1 MSNDIVY
8 RAELKSTR
16 DGMPLRVEVHSYK
29 VLRDG
34 VKADCT
40 GRSLTLR
47 PLLCGRTQVLR
58 PNPFDTSPRG
68 YFKTREEALY
78 SLFTE
83 CKGYDL
89 ALRDQIQKLQKQR
102 VALENALITLGQERR
117 GRITDMPRVGQLS
130 WRIEDSGVLL
140 VHAPS
145 GKSRSLLRSWLAS
158 RGYTYSISMDH
169 EHDISG
175 GSATPLLPALVI
187 SAGEKSPSTQAIV
200 EAILAQEIQA

>member
-1 MSNDIVY
+1 MSSDIVY

-34 VKADCT
+34 VKPGCT
-40 GRSLTLR
+40 GRTLTLR
-47 PLLCGRTQVLR
+47 PLFCGRTQVLR

-68 YFKTREEALY
+68 YFKTREEALD
-78 SLFTE
+78 SLFSE
-83 CKGYDL
+83 CQGGYQ
-89 ALRDQIQKLQKQR
+89 AISDQIRKMQR
-102 VALENALITLGQERR
+102 YHAALGNALITLGQERR

-140 VHAPS
+140 VHAP
-145 GKSRSLLRSWLAS
+145 LREDRTTLRIWLDA
-158 RGYTYSISMDH
+158 RGYDH
-169 EHDISG
+169 FTSTDCEHDISG

-187 SAGEKSPSTQAIV
+187 SAGVKSPSTQAIV